1 MLHFILNDQTIQTGL
16 AGGTTLLDFIRYHR
30 HLHGTKIGCREG
42 DCGACTVLVGELQG
56 DTVRYRT
63 MTSCLTPLVNIRHK
77 HVVTVEGINPPVFQG
92 MAGHAQSSDQLALT
106 PVQEAMVAENATQ
119 CGFCTPGFV
128 MSLTCFCLSGQGHLP
143 GQAVAAIDGNICRCT
158 GYKSIERAAG
168 RIAGLM
174 QNRGIQTPAV
184 FAVEKG
190 IVPHYFLEISARLKA
205 MQAAG
210 TTDPAAEP
218 TVVLL
223 GGGTD
228 LYVQRPEEMTHTPA
242 NALFYR
248 PALRQIREEGDFI
261 EIGGASTVTDLL
273 ESPLMQACFPALNE
287 HLKLVSSTPIRNM
300 ATVAGNLANASPIGD
315 LSIWFLALD
324 AALELRNGPLNRQ
337 IPLRDFFLGYK
348 TLAKSADE
356 VATSI
361 RFKKPGKAHFFNFE
375 KVSKRTFLDIASVNS
390 ALLLQVENDMI
401 KEAGLAIGGVAP
413 VPLFLKKTSA
423 FLIGK
428 TLPAGDPM
436 ENDLLHE
443 ANTLLQSEISP
454 ISDVRGSAAYK
465 RLLAR
470 QLFFAHFMKL

>member
-1 MLHFILNDQTIQTGL
+1 MLHFILNGQSIHTGL
-16 AGGTTLLDFIRYHR
+16 PGGTTLLDFIRYHR

-77 HVVTVEGINPPVFQG
+77 HIVTVEGINPPVFQG
-92 MAGHAQSSDQLALT
+92 MASHAQSSDLLALT

-128 MSLTCFCLSGQGHLP
+128 MSLTSFCLSGQGHLP

-168 RIAGLM
+168 RIAALLE
-174 QNRGIQTPAV
+174 QRGARTPLA
-184 FAVEKG
+184 FAVESA
-190 IVPHYFLEISARLKA
+190 IVPAYFLEIPDRLNGLPVREA
-205 MQAAG
+205 GAPEQA
-210 TTDPAAEP
+210 T
-218 TVVLL
+218 VLL

-228 LYVQRPEEMTHTPA
+228 LYVQRHEEMAHTSA
-242 NALFYR
+242 HTLFND
-248 PALRQIREEGDFI
+248 PALREIRDDGSFI
-261 EIGGASTVTDLL
+261 EIGGSVTVTDLL
-273 ESPLMQACFPALNE
+273 ESPLMQACFPELSE

-315 LSIWFLALD
+315 LSIWFLALG
-324 AALELRNGPLNRQ
+324 ATLTLRDERATRQ
-337 IPLRDFFLGYK
+337 IPLRNFFLGYK

-356 VATSI
+356 VVPSI

-375 KVSKRTFLDIASVNS
+375 KVSKRTCLDIASVNS
-390 ALLLQVENDMI
+390 ALLLQVENGMI

-423 FLIGK
+423 FLAGQ
-428 TLPAGDPM
+428 TLPAGDPLQS
-436 ENDLLHE
+436 DLLKQ
-443 ANTLLQSEISP
+443 ADALLQSEISP
-454 ISDVRGSAAYK
+454 ISDVRGSAEYK

-470 QLFFAHFMKL
+470 QLLFAHFLKL

>member
-1 MLHFILNDQTIQTGL
+1 MLHFILNDQSIHTGL
-16 AGGTTLLDFIRYHR
+16 PGGTTLLDFIRYHR

-56 DTVRYRT
+56 DSVRYRT
-63 MTSCLTPLVNIRHK
+63 MTSCLTPLVNVRYK
-77 HVVTVEGINPPVFQG
+77 HVVTVEGINPPVFTRG
-92 MAGHAQSSDQLALT
+92 GGHSESSDQLALT

-128 MSLTCFCLSGQGHLP
+128 MSLTSFCLSGQGHLP

-168 RIAGLM
+168 RIAALLE
-174 QNRGIQTPAV
+174 QRGARTPLA
-184 FAVEKG
+184 FAVESA
-190 IVPHYFLEISARLKA
+190 IVPAYFLDIPDRLNGLPVRKA
-205 MQAAG
+205 GAPEQA
-210 TTDPAAEP
+210 T
-218 TVVLL
+218 VLL

-228 LYVQRPEEMTHTPA
+228 LYVQRHEEMAHTSA
-242 NALFYR
+242 HTLFND
-248 PALRQIREEGDFI
+248 PALREIRDDGSFI
-261 EIGGASTVTDLL
+261 EIGGSVTVTDLL
-273 ESPLMQACFPALNE
+273 ESPLMQACFPELSE

-315 LSIWFLALD
+315 LSIWFLALG
-324 AALELRNGPLNRQ
+324 ATLTLRDERATRQ
-337 IPLRDFFLGYK
+337 IPLRNFFLGYK

-356 VATSI
+356 VVTSI

-375 KVSKRTFLDIASVNS
+375 KVSKRTCLDIASVNS
-390 ALLLQVENDMI
+390 ALLLQVENGMI

-423 FLIGK
+423 FLAGQ
-428 TLPAGDPM
+428 TLPAGDPLQS
-436 ENDLLHE
+436 DLLKQ
-443 ANTLLQSEISP
+443 ADALLQSEISP
-454 ISDVRGSAAYK
+454 ISDVRGSAEYK

-470 QLFFAHFMKL
+470 QLLFAHFLKL